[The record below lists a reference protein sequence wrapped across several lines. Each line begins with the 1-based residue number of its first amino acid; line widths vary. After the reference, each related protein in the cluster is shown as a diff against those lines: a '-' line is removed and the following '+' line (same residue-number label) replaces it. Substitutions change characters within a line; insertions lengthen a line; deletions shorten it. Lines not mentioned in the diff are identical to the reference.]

1 MATWDSLA
9 WEIQELILSFFCQ
22 DIINNYSPLNSL
34 DNSSFH
40 ARSLNWGEPPRSLR
54 SFSSAQRVSRSFYHI
69 IVESKINGE
78 SLAKL
83 LQKAQKA
90 KCAEIVEVV
99 KGKTTVEVFMR
110 HAGVFWKN
118 PEVCEDPYAIRQ
130 IIRVLRVENLMML
143 LPHLEEW
150 VLQHDN
156 PKAVK
161 PLFEIR
167 RYGTFTIE
175 GKYHPSWVVFQRVG
189 FCNAMNAVSVK
200 GLYEGP
206 EAEGIFEYMRFPDKG
221 LSALGSLELK
231 LRSQELKLRS
241 RERNQALVGQCPIL
255 GELGDDEWRLFM
267 LEGDLWVLVDYRGKR
282 MWGSG
287 CEQKMCCW
295 EDVWDPRSWRIGK
308 DEAFGYSWFKLYALD
323 FGYESEDGSG
333 DANDTGDSEE
343 ESDDAV

>member
-1 MATWDSLA
+1 
-9 WEIQELILSFFCQ
+9 
-22 DIINNYSPLNSL
+22 
-34 DNSSFH
+34 
-40 ARSLNWGEPPRSLR
+40 
-54 SFSSAQRVSRSFYHI
+54 
-69 IVESKINGE
+69 
-78 SLAKL
+78 
-83 LQKAQKA
+83 
-90 KCAEIVEVV
+90 
-99 KGKTTVEVFMR
+99 
-110 HAGVFWKN
+110 
-118 PEVCEDPYAIRQ
+118 
-130 IIRVLRVENLMML
+130 LMML

-189 FCNAMNAVSVK
+189 FCNTMNAVSVK

-221 LSALGSLELK
+221 LSAVGSLELK

-241 RERNQALVGQCPIL
+241 QERNQALFGQCPIL

-267 LEGDLWVLVDYRGKR
+267 LEGDSWVLVDYRGKR

-287 CEQKMCCW
+287 CEQKMCFW
-295 EDVWDPRSWRIGK
+295 DDIWDPRSWRIGK
-308 DEAFGYSWFKLYALD
+308 DEAFGYGWFKYALD
-323 FGYESEDGSG
+323 SGHESEDDSG
-333 DANDTGDSEE
+333 DANDTSDSEE